1 MTFAGPH
8 GPLGALDLLRLSR
21 TARRI
26 LRVCDSGTLVALI
39 PVPNSEPMLRV
50 LVADRV
56 AMRCHLL
63 ADALQRSGRYLAA
76 AAHPSKVL
84 SLLEKSRLDVGCYD
98 AVLVSLSFSEEPTES
113 TRFVRQIHKLHPH
126 LSIVVLLDSLDRT
139 IVVEAFR
146 AGARG
151 VFCRSDSFEA
161 LCKCIRCVHAGQVW
175 ANSAE
180 LQFVVDAIVENGPAV
195 SLLPGSRPLSK
206 REEEI
211 TYLVAEGFS
220 NRQISERLGLSEH
233 TIKNYLFRVF
243 EKVGVSTRVGL
254 ALYALKQGN
263 RSRQGLPSRQSAA
276 LSHGPLMLTKNSTL
290 PS

>member
-1 MTFAGPH
+1 M
-8 GPLGALDLLRLSR
+8 
-21 TARRI
+21 
-26 LRVCDSGTLVALI
+26 
-39 PVPNSEPMLRV
+39 
-50 LVADRV
+50 ADKV

-63 ADALQRSGRYLAA
+63 ADALRRSGRFLAA
-76 AAHPSKVL
+76 AAHSVRVI
-84 SLLEKSRLDVGCYD
+84 SLLEKSRQDGERFHT
-98 AVLVSLSFSEEPTES
+98 VLVSLSFSEEPTENA
-113 TRFVRQIHKLHPH
+113 RFVRQIHKLHPY
-126 LSIVVLLDSLDRT
+126 LSIVVLLDSLDRRY
-139 IVVEAFR
+139 VVEAFR

-161 LCKCIRCVHAGQVW
+161 LCKCIHCVHDGQVW
-175 ANSAE
+175 ANAE
-180 LQFVVDAIVENGPAV
+180 QLHFVVDAIVEHGPAV
-195 SLLPGSRPLSK
+195 ALLQGSRPLSK

-254 ALYALKQGN
+254 ALYALKQGK
-263 RSRQGLPSRQSAA
+263 RSRPGMQSTS
-276 LSHGPLMLTKNSTL
+276 LSDAPLIFTKNSSL